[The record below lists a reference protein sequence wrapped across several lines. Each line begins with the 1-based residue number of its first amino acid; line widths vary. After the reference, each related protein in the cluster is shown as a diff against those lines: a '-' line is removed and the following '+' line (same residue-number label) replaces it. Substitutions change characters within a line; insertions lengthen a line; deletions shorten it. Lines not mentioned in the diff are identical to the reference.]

1 MRTMNIINVV
11 LLSAYRCLINMFT
24 LKNASKNECV
34 HPVLI
39 KFLFLSDELF
49 CGTWLKKDT
58 HPLLPRYKKTGSFL
72 PVLFY
77 YF

>member
-1 MRTMNIINVV
+1 
-11 LLSAYRCLINMFT
+11 MFT

-58 HPLLPRYKKTGSFL
+58 HPSITKIQKNRQFPAGLEFLL
-72 PVLFY
+72 
-77 YF
+77 